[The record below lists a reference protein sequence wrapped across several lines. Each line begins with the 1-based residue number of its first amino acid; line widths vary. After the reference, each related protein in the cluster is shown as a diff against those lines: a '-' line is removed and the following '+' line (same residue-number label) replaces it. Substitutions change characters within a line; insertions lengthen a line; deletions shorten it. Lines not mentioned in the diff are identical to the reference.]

1 MTEPYSKLT
10 NIQPL
15 SQQTLESLERF
26 QQQTTNAIE
35 PYKKIANMMSSY
47 NEKISEISNTLSPG
61 ITQLIGMQQR
71 YNEMMKPIVE
81 NLNISIQPLNLALES
96 IVNTLNNLNISEN
109 PMTAGHVT

>member
-26 QQQTTNAIE
+26 QQQMTNAIE

-47 NEKISEISNTLSPG
+47 TEKISEISNTLSPG
-61 ITQLIGMQQR
+61 ITQLIEMQQR
-71 YNEMMKPIVE
+71 YNEMMQPIVE
-81 NLNISIQPLNLALES
+81 NLNIRI
-96 IVNTLNNLNISEN
+96 NNGPITRYNKTTHRYLFELGECE
-109 PMTAGHVT
+109 P